1 MSNDKMVGALTA
13 VLASAIWGVLPIYW
27 KLLANI
33 PPVQILAHRILWSF
47 IFALLL
53 SVIFGRWDDVKKV
66 FYDKRDLKLIFYAS
80 FIITLNWGLYIWAVN
95 SNHILQT
102 SMGYYINPLSS
113 VLLGMIVFKEKLNV
127 LQKAAIALAVAGVSI
142 LIFQYG
148 RIPWVALGLAGTFS
162 IYGVIKKL
170 VKMDPMV
177 GIVFEAGFTTPF
189 AIMYL
194 LYKQNNGLGIFGNVS
209 TSIFLLVMASG
220 IITALPLIL
229 LADAAKK
236 IPFSTLGLTQYVS
249 PSLSLLIGVFI
260 YGEDFT
266 TAHLTCFCF
275 IWCGLF
281 LYTLSQTDLAR
292 KRSCKRKANVTRH
305 S

>member
-1 MSNDKMVGALTA
+1 
-13 VLASAIWGVLPIYW
+13 
-27 KLLANI
+27 
-33 PPVQILAHRILWSF
+33 
-47 IFALLL
+47 
-53 SVIFGRWDDVKKV
+53 VIFGRWDDVKKV

-229 LADAAKK
+229 LADVVVCDGFTGNIFIKTVEGLGSFIFDQMKKQIKKKLLYILCARAIAPAVKAAKAN
-236 IPFSTLGLTQYVS
+236 IDYSEYGGAMFLGLDGV
-249 PSLSLLIGVFI
+249 LIKCHGSS
-260 YGEDFT
+260 D
-266 TAHLTCFCF
+266 
-275 IWCGLF
+275 
-281 LYTLSQTDLAR
+281 
-292 KRSCKRKANVTRH
+292 RKAIANGIKVANNFAHANISDKLKQCIETV
-305 S
+305 SGEENSI